1 MPGLRASAKAW
12 GKRKADDYIEIGCE
26 RSAVDPCVFYHPEKN
41 ILLESHG
48 DDTLSVGKLSDI
60 RWFEGELTERFDCN
74 AQPLVGLGKECICIG
89 SFTKRIFRVTENGWE
104 YEGDPKHILRLL
116 DIFGMQDAK
125 TVTSPGIKEQV
136 LESDDNLLNK
146 EDRSLCRTGV
156 GFLLYAASDRID
168 LRYAVKDLMRD
179 VSAPAELSMRRLR
192 RIIRYTSGAR
202 RLVNTI
208 DWQTVGTT
216 VEAIVDADHAGCLT
230 SRKSTSGGS
239 IRVNKAY
246 ICDYS
251 VTQSTVALSSGESE
265 FLAMVA
271 GIKLLY
277 VANIMR
283 TVGFKV

>member
-1 MPGLRASAKAW
+1 M
-12 GKRKADDYIEIGCE
+12 
-26 RSAVDPCVFYHPEKN
+26 
-41 ILLESHG
+41 
-48 DDTLSVGKLSDI
+48 
-60 RWFEGELTERFDCN
+60 
-74 AQPLVGLGKECICIG
+74 
-89 SFTKRIFRVTENGWE
+89 TKNGWE

-125 TVTSPGIKEQV
+125 IVTSPGIKEQV
-136 LESDDNLLNK
+136 LESDEKLLNK
-146 EDRSLCRTGV
+146 EDHRLYRTGV
-156 GFLLYAASDRID
+156 GILLYAASDRSD
-168 LRYAVKDLMRD
+168 LKYAVKELMRD
-179 VSAPAELSMRRLR
+179 VSAPTELSMRRLR
-192 RIIRYTSGAR
+192 RIIRYASGAR

-246 ICDYS
+246 IFDYS
-251 VTQSTVALSSGESE
+251 VTQSAVALSSGESE

-271 GIKLLY
+271 GILKLLY

-283 TVGFKV
+283 TMGFKVDHLKIYSDSSAARGIIGRLGVGKKVKHICTKSLLVQNLIDEGIVTVLSVPHVDQRG